1 MKNIP
6 SYILVLI
13 FVCLG
18 GCIAVGESRPCGLAE
33 DGKEIRCGVGY
44 KCVRRWC
51 VPQDWSFPDAGGR
64 EHKAKEE
71 RQESSSTEEESS
83 KEQAPTEKEVPKES
97 PLEQEVDTKQCTET
111 CHLGDAKYC
120 YSGKSGCTAGGTC
133 QGVCQQGQQ
142 FCHLENGCPTWSTC
156 FDEITP
162 VVEVCNN
169 KDDDC
174 DGKVDEELKRSCQ
187 SACGNGNE
195 VCVDGKWSS
204 CDAPAPKTEE
214 CNGQD
219 DDCNG
224 VPDDGDLCQTGESC
238 QAGVCVKVSPCSPAC
253 KDTETCVEGQC
264 VPKDPCA
271 GVSCS
276 ATQECVDGKCVDKP
290 QEEKVTQVEAPAN
303 EPTETEQTTGNDA
316 GNTTPD
322 NGNTTPDNGNT
333 TPDNGTTT
341 PDNGTTTPDNGV
353 APSGGCGC
361 QSQSNSPFSWLALL
375 MLLGLFFQ
383 ALRIRRTS

>member
-1 MKNIP
+1 MLNGLKWCVGFGLLLWSMGCLNTSPIHEGYPCLDDSDCGGLFCDNFQCKLEPCVKP
-6 SYILVLI
+6 SRACYVGKTGCTKDGEQFNCTSPCRSGTQSCINGFWGSCEGQTLPNEE
-13 FVCLG
+13 VCDG
-18 GCIAVGESRPCGLAE
+18 KDNNCDGTRDEGFDE
-33 DGKEIRCGVGY
+33 DGDGVTI
-44 KCVRRWC
+44 CAA
-51 VPQDWSFPDAGGR
+51 DPDCDDKNKDVYPGAA
-64 EHKAKEE
+64 E
-71 RQESSSTEEESS
+71 
-83 KEQAPTEKEVPKES
+83 
-97 PLEQEVDTKQCTET
+97 L
-111 CHLGDAKYC
+111 
-120 YSGKSGCTAGGTC
+120 
-133 QGVCQQGQQ
+133 
-142 FCHLENGCPTWSTC
+142 
-156 FDEITP
+156 
-162 VVEVCNN
+162 CNN